1 MRELC
6 SQHGV
11 ALVLDE
17 VQTGLGRTGR
27 LFACEHEGVA
37 PDVLLIGKTLGG
49 GLFPLSACLTTAEV
63 WSEQFA
69 LRHSSTFA
77 NNNVACRVG
86 LAVLDALTR
95 GGLCAEV
102 AGKGDR
108 LLARLTRL
116 AQQYPRVIAAV
127 RGRGLMAAI
136 ELRPPGGDAGAFLS
150 FLQHQGLYAYAV
162 AATIAETA
170 SVLVLPTLG
179 DANVLRMTPPLTIN
193 DVELELAVDGIAS
206 VCARLDGNAA
216 ATIVRAIGAVDAP
229 ASAAPVADAG
239 AEPAVALPRLV
250 RGRAAA
256 PDYAFV
262 VHLTSPED
270 LVAAD
275 PSLRVLTA
283 EELRRF
289 CAFTAALGPGVL
301 MRAPTIRSSTGAVAD
316 GVILVVPLLPDEMAR
331 RGVEP
336 VARDIAQAVDLAGQL
351 GARVVGLG
359 GYTVPYSRRGLA
371 VVGRGPA
378 VTTGNALTAG
388 MAVAATRRLAEAQ
401 GLALGD
407 ARVAVVG
414 ARGSVGTLC
423 ARLVARERPR
433 RMLLVGNP
441 SSANHYLE
449 RLRRDLAE
457 AGGDIQVATDLDRL
471 HTCDVVITATAA
483 GRPILDAEA
492 QLAPG
497 TIVCDVARPPDTSPG
512 LRRRRDLT
520 VIDGG
525 LVTLP
530 DPAIRFGA
538 GNFQNLPDGVQLA
551 CLAETILLALAG
563 ETRDWGIGYDVPVEE
578 VDRVL
583 ALADR
588 HGFRLAPPTP
598 TRESRRAAVERGPAL
613 TAGAGHAR

>member
-1 MRELC
+1 M
-6 SQHGV
+6 
-11 ALVLDE
+11 
-17 VQTGLGRTGR
+17 
-27 LFACEHEGVA
+27 
-37 PDVLLIGKTLGG
+37 
-49 GLFPLSACLTTAEV
+49 
-63 WSEQFA
+63 
-69 LRHSSTFA
+69 
-77 NNNVACRVG
+77 
-86 LAVLDALTR
+86 
-95 GGLCAEV
+95 
-102 AGKGDR
+102 
-108 LLARLTRL
+108 
-116 AQQYPRVIAAV
+116 
-127 RGRGLMAAI
+127 
-136 ELRPPGGDAGAFLS
+136 
-150 FLQHQGLYAYAV
+150 

-179 DANVLRMTPPLTIN
+179 DANVLRMTPPLVIS
-193 DVELELAVDGIAS
+193 DAELELAVDGIAS

-289 CAFTAALGPGVL
+289 CGFTAALGPGVL

-441 SSANHYLE
+441 SSANPYLE

-598 TRESRRAAVERGPAL
+598 TREARRAAVERGPAL